1 MLTISVFDVSLELQ
15 YHDYISTLFILFYL
29 NSDIYLKSPSQITAM
44 EPKELKPNHANDITT
59 EIHPGIILV
68 TSSKNYTVRQYM
80 PMMPYYKN

>member
-15 YHDYISTLFILFYL
+15 YHA
-29 NSDIYLKSPSQITAM
+29 DIDLKSPSQITAM